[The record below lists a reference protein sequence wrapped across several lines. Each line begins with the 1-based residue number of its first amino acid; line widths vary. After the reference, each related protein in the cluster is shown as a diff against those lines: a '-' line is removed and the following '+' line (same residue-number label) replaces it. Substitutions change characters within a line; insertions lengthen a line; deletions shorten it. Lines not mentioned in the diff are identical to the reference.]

1 MSCISITKPEN
12 QILQR
17 VLSKS
22 FKKEKI
28 THNMMDL
35 VNQCNMIQLAVWWQE
50 ELLCYEE
57 MRIRLKAQPHCFLY
71 SEGCYDASTGRFF
84 NVLETLQTHY
94 GYDIQQAYYI
104 ANYFLTKIQK
114 EKMKNYVEDRYPQ
127 LIDLPDYTKQPLREI
142 LENDQLQMKDGKSLT
157 RTYAYLHNTRG
168 IDRDLISHF
177 IAHRYLAMDQRNNLC
192 FLTYEKDD
200 PIAVTKVGTVPDKR
214 FVMYQ
219 NAIRNASF
227 VYIKKNED
235 IIKNVF
241 VFESCI
247 ELMSYLSLIKLC
259 LVPEVP
265 EGSAYLVL
273 NSLNVNCL
281 IRFLYYHKC
290 VETVFCCTKNHI
302 NQSALINKINHFK
315 GVAIQDMR
323 YILRDYSFAHEYVH
337 DWNSMLCHHLKLK
350 P

>member
-1 MSCISITKPEN
+1 
-12 QILQR
+12 
-17 VLSKS
+17 
-22 FKKEKI
+22 
-28 THNMMDL
+28 
-35 VNQCNMIQLAVWWQE
+35 
-50 ELLCYEE
+50 
-57 MRIRLKAQPHCFLY
+57 
-71 SEGCYDASTGRFF
+71 
-84 NVLETLQTHY
+84 
-94 GYDIQQAYYI
+94 
-104 ANYFLTKIQK
+104 
-114 EKMKNYVEDRYPQ
+114 
-127 LIDLPDYTKQPLREI
+127 
-142 LENDQLQMKDGKSLT
+142 
-157 RTYAYLHNTRG
+157 
-168 IDRDLISHF
+168 
-177 IAHRYLAMDQRNNLC
+177 
-192 FLTYEKDD
+192 
-200 PIAVTKVGTVPDKR
+200 
-214 FVMYQ
+214 MYQ